1 MKKTVLLLI
10 LLGVLVSAGC
20 SKPLCEKKIF
30 DKEAEEFQKIKE
42 DLICHLLWSY
52 RNREKLADIEK
63 HRADK

>member
-30 DKEAEEFQKIKE
+30 DKEAEEFQKIK
-42 DLICHLLWSY
+42 
-52 RNREKLADIEK
+52 
-63 HRADK
+63 